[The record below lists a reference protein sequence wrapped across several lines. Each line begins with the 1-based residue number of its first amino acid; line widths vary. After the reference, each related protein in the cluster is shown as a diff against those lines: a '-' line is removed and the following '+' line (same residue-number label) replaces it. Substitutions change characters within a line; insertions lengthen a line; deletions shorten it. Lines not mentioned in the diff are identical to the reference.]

1 MTEPKDEV
9 MVKAFDETP
18 VVPGRARAAAKVKS
32 GMIDVPEIAALSV
45 SGAALLG
52 VILSYFFLLSPA
64 RDEFKR
70 REAERSAAQSQF
82 LNLQEQKFLT
92 RNKEAGTVDLVTSLE
107 RFETS
112 HLMLPSQGNAALY
125 QRLNELI
132 RANGLR
138 NTAGPEYAPLEVID
152 ATRASKMEERNRQQ
166 SLYPGTAVSVTV
178 EGSYANLRKFINSL
192 EGTRQFVIINAVE
205 IESNTDGGAENNN
218 PQPDPNNPTM
228 MPNQIPPQMNPNKIN
243 PRAGENYGIPSDQPA
258 AQPQNKRGAVSMRL
272 EMAAYFRRQPE
283 VQN

>member
-18 VVPGRARAAAKVKS
+18 VVSSRARAAAKVKS
-32 GMIDVPEIAALSV
+32 GMLDVPEIAALSV
-45 SGAALLG
+45 SSAVLLG
-52 VILSYFFLLSPA
+52 VILSYFFLLNPA

-92 RNKEAGTVDLVTSLE
+92 QNKEAGTVDLVTSLE

-152 ATRASKMEERNRQQ
+152 ATRASKMEERNKQQ
-166 SLYPGTAVSVTV
+166 SVYPGTAVSVTV

-192 EGTRQFVIINAVE
+192 ENTRQFVIINAVE

-228 MPNQIPPQMNPNKIN
+228 MPNQIPPQMNPNKVN

-258 AQPQNKRGAVSMRL
+258 APPQNKRGAVSMRL